1 MVEEACAEADTEA
14 EAGAAT
20 ARTMADTLA
29 RAEARTAGAEEAA
42 LEGHRV
48 MSFKTDSEPEANA
61 HDTVNRVQPMP
72 NAAAKRMRRYRQ
84 RRRDGLRCVTVQ
96 LRETEVDML
105 ICRALL
111 KPEMRHNKNAIIN
124 ACMTTLIY

>member
-1 MVEEACAEADTEA
+1 
-14 EAGAAT
+14 
-20 ARTMADTLA
+20 MADTKA
-29 RAEARTAGAEEAA
+29 RAEAGTAGAEEAA

-84 RRRDGLRCVTVQ
+84 RRRDGLRCVTGP
-96 LRETEVDML
+96 LRDTEIDTLV
-105 ICRALL
+105 CRALL
-111 KPEMRHNKNAIIN
+111 EPEMRNNKNAIIR
-124 ACMTTLIY
+124 ALHDHFDLTLSMKP